1 MSGGATA
8 AVNAVHHGTLNAA
21 ATATTSHHHQAH
33 LVDEFIVHRTDK
45 TVRLELYTEF
55 IKLYYLNT
63 TNIKQQN
70 GNAATTTTTGTLGT
84 SSAEVADLILNLKD
98 VAGSS
103 VGRGKE
109 DTDVKSYF
117 TIYAYIRPKQ
127 SSSKEI
133 SAVKRK
139 RKTFE
144 FEFGRMATYDENFLH
159 VNKWH
164 LKLYNLLRLKT
175 FIHQQRL
182 LNETMATTTT
192 VAATVPTTSEA
203 AAASSTHR
211 EIVLAKPFLVF
222 VNPKSGSGKAKN
234 IYFERALP
242 VWAEA
247 NIPDTA
253 VFTRKLSISLSLTQ
267 SRSSVFIFS
276 FAIIS

>member
-1 MSGGATA
+1 MNPDPNGGGPKTQIATSSSTMTTPI
-8 AVNAVHHGTLNAA
+8 HHLI
-21 ATATTSHHHQAH
+21 
-33 LVDEFIVHRTDK
+33 DEFNVYRTNK
-45 TVRLELYTEF
+45 TARLELHNEY
-55 IKLYYLNT
+55 IKLFYLNT
-63 TNIKQQN
+63 AKN
-70 GNAATTTTTGTLGT
+70 GQESPTT
-84 SSAEVADLILNLKD
+84 AQVADLILNLKD

-103 VGRGKE
+103 VGKGKE
-109 DTDVKSYF
+109 ETDTKSYF
-117 TIYAYIRPKQ
+117 TIYAYVKT
-127 SSSKEI
+127 KEKGTNI
-133 SAVKRK
+133 KRK

-144 FEFGRMATYDENFLH
+144 FAYGKLGTYDENFQH

-182 LNETMATTTT
+182 LNEHNNTNNTNNTNA
-192 VAATVPTTSEA
+192 VVPTTS
-203 AAASSTHR
+203 ASVEQQPHR

-253 VFTRKLSISLSLTQ
+253 VFTRTSIYYTEGLFPQ
-267 SRSSVFIFS
+267 I
-276 FAIIS
+276 

>member
-1 MSGGATA
+1 MNPPDPHLSGGSSS
-8 AVNAVHHGTLNAA
+8 G
-21 ATATTSHHHQAH
+21 SGGGMH
-33 LVDEFIVHRTDK
+33 LVDEFNVHRTEK
-45 TVRLELYTEF
+45 FVRLELHNEF
-55 IKLYYLNT
+55 IKIYNINPPSPPPSTTENNNNNT
-63 TNIKQQN
+63 TNGSNQ
-70 GNAATTTTTGTLGT
+70 
-84 SSAEVADLILNLKD
+84 VADVILNLKD

-103 VGRGKE
+103 VGKGKDE
-109 DTDVKSYF
+109 FDTKSYF
-117 TIYAYIRPKQ
+117 TIYAYIKPKTA
-127 SSSKEI
+127 SGEST
-133 SAVKRK
+133 ATVKRK

-144 FEFGRMATYDENFLH
+144 FAYGKLPTYNENFVH

-182 LNETMATTTT
+182 MNETNAA
-192 VAATVPTTSEA
+192 AATASSAVTSDSVMPTTSTNSDA
-203 AAASSTHR
+203 NHQQHAHR

-253 VFTRKLSISLSLTQ
+253 VFTRNLISIHLLDNLKIKGI
-267 SRSSVFIFS
+267 IFCR
-276 FAIIS
+276 FLIEFFVYI